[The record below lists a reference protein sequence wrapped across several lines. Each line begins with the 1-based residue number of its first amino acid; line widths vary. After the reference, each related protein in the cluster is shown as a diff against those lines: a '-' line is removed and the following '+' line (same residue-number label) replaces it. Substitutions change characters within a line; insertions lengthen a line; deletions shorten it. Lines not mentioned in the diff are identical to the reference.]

1 MNNNSILVDLSMNE
15 QNSEEYTTEDWS
27 AIMNALHDLYD
38 DSDMYD
44 TSMSLS
50 TTTSNPNSPNS
61 FTPRQLFNGE
71 DIQIRNTDSED
82 SDDETETNSN
92 SMSNFDI
99 FTSNIRKDNYK

>member
-15 QNSEEYTTEDWS
+15 QNSEEYTNEDWS

-61 FTPRQLFNGE
+61 FTIRQLFNGE

-82 SDDETETNSN
+82 SDDDSGSDST
-92 SMSNFDI
+92 
-99 FTSNIRKDNYK
+99 TSLTRP